1 MKIKSVSKK
10 SVILMEFD
18 WVLFIA
24 TICLSVFGIVMIYSA
39 TRTLQSNT
47 NVIVQ
52 SGAMVIGCAAML
64 VTCFFDYE
72 QLKNLVKPIYIFAVA
87 ILLLVLVFGVSG
99 DWGARSWIRFGA
111 IGIQPSEIA
120 KICFIVTFSCHL
132 SKVHDDIN
140 KPLTIL
146 GLLLHIGVLVGL
158 ILLQPDMG
166 SVLVFLFM
174 FICLMFVAKLSYKY
188 ILPIGVAGVA
198 SLPFIYK
205 YVLSE
210 YQQKRIQ
217 VFFNPNVGPFNYILK
232 TMGMNTANLNI
243 LGNPGTAI
251 FGVIFASQW
260 MYFGYMAMLLIIGI
274 QKVPDELYEAAEI
287 DGANALQRFW
297 HITIP
302 NIKEMIL
309 VDCIII
315 VVGSFKLFDEV
326 FVMTNGGPGYASEV
340 ISTYLYRT
348 AFRADMMGSASAMA
362 VVLFVITFALS
373 IFQMKISRSG
383 EV

>member
-52 SGAMVIGCAAML
+52 SGAMVLGCAAML

-166 SVLVFLFM
+166 SVLVFLFKN
-174 FICLMFVAKLSYKY
+174 FHINIYCRLVWQGSRHCLLY
-188 ILPIGVAGVA
+188 I
-198 SLPFIYK
+198 S
-205 YVLSE
+205 
-210 YQQKRIQ
+210 
-217 VFFNPNVGPFNYILK
+217 
-232 TMGMNTANLNI
+232 
-243 LGNPGTAI
+243 
-251 FGVIFASQW
+251 
-260 MYFGYMAMLLIIGI
+260 MYFR
-274 QKVPDELYEAAEI
+274 
-287 DGANALQRFW
+287 N
-297 HITIP
+297 
-302 NIKEMIL
+302 
-309 VDCIII
+309 
-315 VVGSFKLFDEV
+315 
-326 FVMTNGGPGYASEV
+326 
-340 ISTYLYRT
+340 
-348 AFRADMMGSASAMA
+348 
-362 VVLFVITFALS
+362 
-373 IFQMKISRSG
+373 ISRNVFRCFSIQTLTQG
-383 EV
+383 AEAIT